1 MTPFW
6 SFWVM
11 FLLCLNLGI
20 TLFLFIWGLLVS
32 IPVQTD
38 GTTGHVWAHGVLREG
53 VRRLPLWWVA
63 LSAAV
68 FLIGFT
74 YLALY
79 PGFGSF
85 KGLLGWTSHEEL
97 SADTEA
103 NQARLASTTELF
115 AKKSIE
121 ELAADPVA
129 MQIGQR
135 MFIDNCAACHG
146 REAHG
151 NQRLGAPNLA
161 DDDSLYG
168 RDAEA
173 IMTSILD
180 GRRGTMPPLA
190 GSFDQQGLDDVANY
204 VLSLSGASHSLVR
217 AEAGKSLFTLCA
229 ACHGADGKGNRAI
242 GAPNL
247 TDSTWLYGADI
258 ESIKAAIR
266 FGRAGVMPAWRA
278 RLSEPE
284 ARLIGAWVYAQS
296 HPKP

>member
-1 MTPFW
+1 MSPFW
-6 SFWVM
+6 SAWVM
-11 FLLCLNLGI
+11 VLICLNLGI
-20 TLFLFIWGLLVS
+20 TLFLFIWGLRVS
-32 IPVQTD
+32 IPVQPD
-38 GTTGHVWAHGVLREG
+38 GTTGHVWAHGVLRES

-68 FLIGFT
+68 FVIGVA

-79 PGFGSF
+79 PGFGGF
-85 KGLLGWTSHEEL
+85 KGLLGWTSHDEL
-97 SADTEA
+97 SANTQANEA
-103 NQARLASTTELF
+103 KLAVTTQPF
-115 AKKSIE
+115 AGKTIE

-129 MQIGQR
+129 TEIGQR
-135 MFIDNCAACHG
+135 LFIDNCAACHG

-151 NQRLGAPNLA
+151 NHRLGAPNLA

-168 RDAEA
+168 SDAAA

-180 GRRGTMPPLA
+180 GRHGTMPPLA

-204 VLSLSGASHSLVR
+204 VLSLSGASHSPTR
-217 AEAGKSLFTLCA
+217 AAAGKSLFTLCA

-247 TDSTWLYGADI
+247 TDTTWLYGSDI

-266 FGRAGVMPAWRA
+266 YGRAGVMPAWRA
-278 RLSEPE
+278 RLGEPE
-284 ARLIGAWVYAQS
+284 SRLIGAWVYAQS
-296 HPKP
+296 HREP